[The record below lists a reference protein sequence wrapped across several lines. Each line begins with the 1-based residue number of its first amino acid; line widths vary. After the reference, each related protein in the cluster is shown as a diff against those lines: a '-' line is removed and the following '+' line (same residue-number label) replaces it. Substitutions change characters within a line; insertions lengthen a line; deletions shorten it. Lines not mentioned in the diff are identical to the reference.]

1 MSSTSRDINKT
12 PVLLKRID
20 RLEAQMGEFSQYL
33 GRMRLMM
40 QTYGRTVEHL
50 IGASPE
56 KLRQPQAQRGQLQ
69 KQLMSKPVGL
79 TGAISRG
86 EAARVQWVKGGLVI
100 PGQQL
105 AEAWGLTRQ
114 ALGPAVKRGEL
125 FTVKVGNRLY
135 YPSAFLSLERGAVAQ
150 ICQALGDLS
159 SSEKLVFWTR
169 THGGLASKTAAESLA
184 TGKPPARLERLA
196 QEWARERGVEA
207 RSRA

>member
-1 MSSTSRDINKT
+1 MSSTSRDTNKT

-20 RLEAQMGEFSQYL
+20 RLEAQMGKFSQYL

-40 QTYGRTVEHL
+40 QTYRRTAEDL
-50 IGASPE
+50 IGANPE
-56 KLRQPQAQRGQLQ
+56 KLRQAQRGQLQ
-69 KQLMSKPVGL
+69 KQLMSKPDGL
-79 TGAISRG
+79 AGAISRG

-125 FTVKVGNRLY
+125 FSVKVGNRLY

>member
-1 MSSTSRDINKT
+1 MSSTSRDTNKT

-33 GRMRLMM
+33 GMVRLMM
-40 QTYGRTVEHL
+40 QTYRRTAEDL
-50 IGASPE
+50 IGANPE
-56 KLRQPQAQRGQLQ
+56 KLRQAQRGQLQ
-69 KQLMSKPVGL
+69 KQLMSKPDGL
-79 TGAISRG
+79 AGAISRG

-169 THGGLASKTAAESLA
+169 THGGLAGKTAAESLA
-184 TGKPPARLERLA
+184 TGKPPVRVERLA

-207 RSRA
+207 RSGA